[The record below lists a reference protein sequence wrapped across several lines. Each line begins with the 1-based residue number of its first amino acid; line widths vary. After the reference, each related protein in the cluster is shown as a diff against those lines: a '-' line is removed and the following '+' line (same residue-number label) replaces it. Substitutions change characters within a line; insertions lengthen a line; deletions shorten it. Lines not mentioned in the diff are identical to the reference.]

1 MDQPT
6 ITAQSMPEEVVFE
19 ETLRPSRLADYIGQK
34 AVKENL
40 RIAMMAAQGRGE
52 TLEHVLI
59 HGAPGL
65 GKTTL
70 AAIVAHEMGSNL
82 RVTSGPAIE
91 RAGDLASILTNLEA
105 GDVLFIDEIHRLSRV
120 IEEVLYPAMEDY
132 MLDLV
137 IGKGPAARTVRLDL
151 PKFTLVGATTRIGA
165 MSSPLRDRFGVI
177 HSLEFYDVSEMEEII
192 RRSAKILGIAI
203 EAPALTELARRSR
216 RTPRIA
222 NRLLKRVRD
231 YAQVEGSG
239 IITLPLAKHALDR
252 LEIDALG
259 LDRTDRKIISTI
271 ASHFGGGPVGIDTIA
286 ASTNEDRDTIETV
299 VEPYL
304 LQIGFLKR
312 TPKGRVLTPAAAHHL
327 GLKIADQN
335 SEQRLFA

>member
-1 MDQPT
+1 M
-6 ITAQSMPEEVVFE
+6 
-19 ETLRPSRLADYIGQK
+19 
-34 AVKENL
+34 
-40 RIAMMAAQGRGE
+40 
-52 TLEHVLI
+52 
-59 HGAPGL
+59 
-65 GKTTL
+65 
-70 AAIVAHEMGSNL
+70 
-82 RVTSGPAIE
+82 
-91 RAGDLASILTNLEA
+91 
-105 GDVLFIDEIHRLSRV
+105 
-120 IEEVLYPAMEDY
+120 
-132 MLDLV
+132 
-137 IGKGPAARTVRLDL
+137 
-151 PKFTLVGATTRIGA
+151 
-165 MSSPLRDRFGVI
+165 
-177 HSLEFYDVSEMEEII
+177 
-192 RRSAKILGIAI
+192 
-203 EAPALTELARRSR
+203 
-216 RTPRIA
+216 
-222 NRLLKRVRD
+222 LKRVRD